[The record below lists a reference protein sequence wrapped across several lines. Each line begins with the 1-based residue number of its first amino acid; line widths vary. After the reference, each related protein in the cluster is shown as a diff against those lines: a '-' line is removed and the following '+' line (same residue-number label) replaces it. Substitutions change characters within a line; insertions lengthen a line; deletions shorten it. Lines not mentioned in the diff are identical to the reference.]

1 MIRFNKVDMAAV
13 YILFSEKLNKYYV
26 GSCLE
31 ISQRLADHKLKKYSD
46 SYTRKADD
54 WILFFSIID
63 LEYEQ
68 ARLIESHIKKMKS
81 KTYIENLKKYEDIS
95 RKLIEQYK

>member
-1 MIRFNKVDMAAV
+1 MASV

-31 ISQRLADHKLKKYSD
+31 ISQRLADHKSKKYSD
-46 SYTRKADD
+46 SYTGKADD
-54 WILFFSIID
+54 WVLFYSIID
-63 LEYEQ
+63 LKYEQ

-81 KTYIENLKKYEDIS
+81 KSYIENLKKYADIS